1 MLYFHFDLKEKFE
14 SLEGKT
20 SKEYLRSLGLLS
32 LMEEK
37 AEVRPQQGGGRGAAD
52 LSLWAVI
59 DHKEMEWPGARGSWG
74 RTLEKVLCWERGWSV
89 TRTGFSGKCLVS
101 EPLRI

>member
-14 SLEGKT
+14 GLEGKT

-37 AEVRPQQGGGRGAAD
+37 AEVRPQQGGGGGAAD
-52 LSLWAVI
+52 LSL
-59 DHKEMEWPGARGSWG
+59 
-74 RTLEKVLCWERGWSV
+74 
-89 TRTGFSGKCLVS
+89 
-101 EPLRI
+101 